1 MNNDNTDNSWILLT
15 IAAIVAA
22 VAVTIWKF
30 STFFGFDMSTGG
42 AVFGRLVVLVV
53 VAWMSWKF
61 GDDFDPVRLGN
72 LWPVLLALLWW
83 CLWPALDF
91 LAAQERP
98 SFFNPDDVSIWWATW
113 YTKWGGVAAILGFGY
128 LGKKL
133 FQNDY

>member
-1 MNNDNTDNSWILLT
+1 MNNDNTDN
-15 IAAIVAA
+15 
-22 VAVTIWKF
+22 
-30 STFFGFDMSTGG
+30 
-42 AVFGRLVVLVV
+42 GRLVVLVV
-53 VAWMSWKF
+53 VAWMAWMSWKF

-72 LWPVLLALLWW
+72 IWPVLLALLWW

-91 LAAQERP
+91 LAVQERP